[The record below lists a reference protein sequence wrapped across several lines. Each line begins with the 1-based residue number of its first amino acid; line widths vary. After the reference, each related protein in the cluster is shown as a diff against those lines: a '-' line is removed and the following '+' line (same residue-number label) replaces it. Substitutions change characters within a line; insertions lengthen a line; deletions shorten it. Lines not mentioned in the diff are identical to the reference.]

1 MLIPFGVFS
10 AAGAGNGG
18 TGGNFDL
25 ISTTILGSSTASI
38 TFDTS
43 TLGSTY
49 KHLQIRSV
57 TRYSSSTNPMLMRF
71 NADST
76 YTNYRTHWLWGNG
89 SAVSSDTRQ
98 AAGYT
103 GMSVNQDA
111 IGSDFTASVFGPSV
125 IDILDPFSSSK
136 NKTVRSLVGTPGT
149 YNNVRL
155 QSGLWLNTAA
165 VTSIT
170 LLDFGGSNFIAG
182 SRFSI
187 YGIKG

>member
-1 MLIPFGVFS
+1 MLIPLGILAS
-10 AAGAGNGG
+10 SRNGGAGS
-18 TGGNFDL
+18 FDL
-25 ISTTILGSSTASI
+25 ISTTILGSSAASV
-38 TFDTS
+38 TFDVTG
-43 TLGSTY
+43 LGSTY
-49 KHLQIRSV
+49 KHLQIRAV
-57 TRYSSSTNPMLMRF
+57 TRFSSGTNPMIMRF
-71 NADST
+71 NSDST

-89 SAVSSDTRQ
+89 SSVSSDTRQ
-98 AAGYT
+98 ASGYT

-111 IGSDFTASVFGPSV
+111 IGSDFTANVFGPSV

-155 QSGLWLNTAA
+155 QSGLWMNTAA

-170 LLDFGGSNFIAG
+170 LLDYGSSNFITG

-187 YGIKG
+187 YGVK